1 MRAKLFFITLL
12 IGIPPLML
20 SGAGETAD
28 LRIINKR
35 IEGDDFKF
43 DMQLKRTSDWAAGY
57 SDVGGLGDSDFYFT
71 YTSGAFTGDPG
82 LENIKTEIGD
92 NPDDYSIL
100 VQITGGRIQVKVTF
114 NEETAEEHWQPALDT
129 WETLCTVTW
138 EIADPQKSSG
148 VEWDQ
153 VNTGVNDCDEDAVT
167 ILNWEGSGDMSLP
180 VQMTAILAEP
190 EDRGISLAW
199 STATESRA
207 AGFHVWRST
216 TEKDDYLRVSHA
228 MIQAVG
234 NHSQGGEYGFLDRH
248 VREGVMYYYRI
259 ECVSTD
265 GTSDFYGPVSALGVQ
280 AVPREFGLSQN
291 YPNPFN
297 PETAFRYQLP
307 EPGEVLITVYSL
319 LGKQVRVLVKGHRP
333 AGYYE
338 ERWDGNDDLGRPAGS
353 GIYLL
358 RVQAG
363 RHSMIRK
370 MTLIR

>member
-1 MRAKLFFITLL
+1 MKVKLFFTAFL
-12 IGIPPLML
+12 ICIMPLML
-20 SGAGETAD
+20 LAEGETAD
-28 LRIINKR
+28 LRIANKR
-35 IEGDDFKF
+35 IEGDNFKF
-43 DMQLKRTSDWAAGY
+43 DIQIMATSDWGAGIET
-57 SDVGGLGDSDFYFT
+57 GGLSNSDFYLTFT
-71 YTSGAFTGDPG
+71 TGAFTGSPA
-82 LENIKTEIGD
+82 LENIEPDIEN
-92 NPDDYSIL
+92 NPDTYSIE
-100 VQITGGRIQVKVTF
+100 VSIVISRIVVGLTD
-114 NEETAEEHWQPALDT
+114 NAVGSLWEPALDT
-129 WETLCTVTW
+129 WETVCTVTW
-138 EIADPQKSSG
+138 EIADTEKSSG

-153 VNTGVNDCDEDAVT
+153 FNTGLQDGDGEAID
-167 ILNWEGSGDMSLP
+167 IINWEGSGDMSLP

-190 EDRGISLAW
+190 EDRGIRLIW
-199 STATESRA
+199 STATESHA
-207 AGFHVWRST
+207 AGFYVWRSGM
-216 TEKDDYLRVSHA
+216 EKDDYHRISHA
-228 MIQAVG
+228 LIPARG
-234 NHSQGGEYGFLDRH
+234 SSSGGEEYDFLDQQ
-248 VREGVMYYYRI
+248 VQEGVTYWYRI

-280 AVPREFGLSQN
+280 AVPREFGLSHN

-307 EPGEVLITVYSL
+307 ESGEVLITVYSL